1 MNNDEREVYVTASNH
16 NKVKNA
22 YVDLILALDD
32 SMKSKIY
39 KEDIS
44 WIFSYLEMKYLFAE
58 VLIALN
64 GDGYNLKDNCITQ
77 KAKKN
82 SKHLFD
88 GGAPKYHF
96 DKECKYSKKPYTNFE
111 IPVEIESKGKEEVE
125 KFKKF
130 ASENK
135 DLKDR
140 DEKEFLLK
148 LEARFMLKNPPK
160 KVEYSNSGIEEFTRL
175 SVEEMEKEIDKRIAK
190 CRSIY
195 DSNKNVKNTTFA
207 PKNKIENSE
216 IYGEDVKEWHS
227 SHKNELNEMIK
238 IYIRERE
245 GSGFHF
251 RKGFLDSIG
260 FEPCRACCEEIRF

>member
-1 MNNDEREVYVTASNH
+1 MNNNEREVYVTASNH
-16 NKVKNA
+16 NKVKKA
-22 YVDLILALDD
+22 YVDLILALDEP
-32 SMKSKIY
+32 MKNKIY
-39 KEDIS
+39 KEDLS
-44 WIFSYLEMKYLFAE
+44 WIFSYIEMKYLFAE

-64 GDGYNLKDNCITQ
+64 GDGYKLEENCITR
-77 KAKKN
+77 N
-82 SKHLFD
+82 NRTHLFD

-111 IPVEIESKGKEEVE
+111 IPPEIASRGKEEVE

-130 ASENK
+130 ANENK
-135 DLKDR
+135 DLKDK
-140 DEKEFLLK
+140 DEREFLKK
-148 LEARFMLKNPPK
+148 LESRFMLKNPPK

-175 SVEEMEKEIDKRIAK
+175 SLEEMEEEIDKRIAECK
-190 CRSIY
+190 SVY
-195 DSNKNVKNTTFA
+195 NSNKNIKDTTFA
-207 PKNKIENSE
+207 PKKKIVNSE
-216 IYGEDVKEWHS
+216 IYGEDVKKWHS
-227 SHKNELNEMIK
+227 SHKSELNEMIK